1 MVAFPLDGQR
11 DAVCRCRICS
21 DIRVLR
27 NTEKQTQCVP
37 VADVSVPESCNSQSH
52 SMAAAGTSSH
62 IQGLCRDDCCGW
74 SGVQRGADSFAR
86 G

>member
-11 DAVCRCRICS
+11 DAVCRCRIGS

-52 SMAAAGTSSH
+52 SVAAAGTPSH